1 MDTLN
6 IIFFIVFSGIS
17 VSYSWGMRG
26 TIIGG
31 EKGAMLPGAFMGLL
45 MAVFSGSEALA
56 SSPWILAGV
65 GALGM
70 YCGGCMTYGETLHLS
85 MNEANSP
92 TLKKGLVALF
102 IKGGIW
108 FGLFGGIVAMFI
120 SAIAGMYKLWQII
133 LFFCLLPVFAISFYF
148 LFNKP
153 LKPSENKF
161 PKIYFSIKRQ
171 ESWGGLLGILAE
183 IIIFAL
189 INKDLA
195 VVTMSGGA
203 FIFGAVGW
211 VIAQMMQIKAKHPFK
226 NGKHLFER
234 LYKINAL
241 ESWKLM
247 ECTLGAVGGIGCALT
262 FILSKPLFAEK
273 FALIDANGFYSYIK
287 DSDITFIIAIVYCV
301 ILIADC
307 VQYFYIPKNDKTLKK
322 YKKFCE
328 NTEFAIYS
336 IIPLFLCFIG
346 AHTVAA
352 LIAFPVLLLVLIQE
366 LAEKNNKVGRRK
378 SICYLFEMLP
388 VAAAAIYILIVQK
401 ALNIHITLF
410 MYSFVYEIAY
420 FDMKKIEEG
429 KIKLCN
435 GEKAVH
441 GYFFICCALI
451 MIMSIF
457 I

>member
-6 IIFFIVFSGIS
+6 IIFFIVFSGIA
-17 VSYSWGMRG
+17 VSYGWGMRG

-85 MNEANSP
+85 MHEANSP

-133 LFFCLLPVFAISFYF
+133 LFFCLLPVFALCFYF
-148 LFNKP
+148 IFNKP
-153 LKPSENKF
+153 LNPSENKF

-171 ESWGGLLGILAE
+171 ESWGGLLGILTE
-183 IIIFAL
+183 IIIFAV
-189 INKDLA
+189 INKDFSVIA
-195 VVTMSGGA
+195 MSGGA

-211 VIAQMMQIKAKHPFK
+211 VIAQMMQIKAKHPFR
-226 NGKHLFER
+226 NGKHLFEK
-234 LYKINAL
+234 LYKIDAL

-247 ECTLGAVGGIGCALT
+247 ECTLGAVGGIGYAIT

-273 FALIDANGFYSYIK
+273 FALIDANGFYSYIDESK
-287 DSDITFIIAIVYCV
+287 ISFLLFIIYVIILCV
-301 ILIADC
+301 DC
-307 VQYFYIPKNDKTLKK
+307 VQYYIPEKTVN
-322 YKKFCE
+322 YKKIMKAFE
-328 NTEFAIYS
+328 SAEFALYS
-336 IIPLFLCFIG
+336 VLPLFLCMIG
-346 AHTVAA
+346 VHKVAA
-352 LIAFPVLLLVLIQE
+352 LAALPIVLHVLIQE
-366 LAEKNNKVGRRK
+366 LIEKSNDEGKTTIADK
-378 SICYLFEMLP
+378 ILFMFPFILTTISIITIKGGFGTTS
-388 VAAAAIYILIVQK
+388 
-401 ALNIHITLF
+401 TLF
-410 MYSFVYEIAY
+410 VYSIGYEAAY
-420 FDMKKIEEG
+420 FRMKAIEED
-429 KIKLCN
+429 KIKFSN

>member
-1 MDTLN
+1 MDTLH
-6 IIFFIVFSGIS
+6 IIFFIVFSGIA
-17 VSYSWGMRG
+17 VSYGWGMRG

-85 MNEANSP
+85 MHEANSP
-92 TLKKGLVALF
+92 TMKKGLIALF

-108 FGLFGGIVAMFI
+108 FGLFGGIIAMFI
-120 SAIAGMYKLWQII
+120 SAIAGIYQLWQLI
-133 LFFCLLPVFAISFYF
+133 LFFCLLPVFALSFYF
-148 LFNKP
+148 IFNKP
-153 LKPSENKF
+153 LKPSENRF

-211 VIAQMMQIKAKHPFK
+211 VIAQMMQIKAKHPFR
-226 NGKHLFER
+226 NGKHLFEK

-247 ECTLGAVGGIGCALT
+247 ECTLGAVGGIGCAVT
-262 FILSKPLFAEK
+262 FILAKPLFAKK
-273 FALIDANGFYSYIK
+273 FELIDANGFYSYIAE
-287 DSDITFIIAIVYCV
+287 SEVSFLLFIIYV
-301 ILIADC
+301 IILCIDC
-307 VQYFYIPKNDKTLKK
+307 IHYYIPKKTVN
-322 YKKFCE
+322 YKKIMKTFE
-328 NTEFAIYS
+328 SAEFTLYS
-336 IIPLFLCFIG
+336 ILPLFLCMIG
-346 AHTVAA
+346 VHKVAA
-352 LIAFPVLLLVLIQE
+352 LAALPIVLHVLVQE
-366 LAEKNNKVGRRK
+366 LIEKSNDKEK
-378 SICYLFEMLP
+378 TTIADKILFMLP
-388 VAAAAIYILIVQK
+388 FILTTISIITIK
-401 ALNIHITLF
+401 EGFRITSTLF
-410 MYSFVYEIAY
+410 VYSVVYESAY
-420 FDMKKIEEG
+420 FRMKAIEED
-429 KIKLCN
+429 KIKFSN

-441 GYFFICCALI
+441 IYFVICCLLI